1 MLLLP
6 VGRSWGLSTIPHTTP
21 SSKGKTTTLHVPQG
35 WCPAETKPLVALPQ
49 DYSHTNFSQLK
60 MDTDEEASKSKKSGQ
75 KSSFYPICYYLG
87 SSDSLYLN
95 HIVGTLYRT
104 SSVYG
109 KCIKEAFTSG
119 HSLTRYMKACRG
131 LNESEEV
138 KASSDHKEL
147 KKTSTG
153 LKKSSSQKL
162 QEDEPDSPSC
172 LHCSGRNTKKEE
184 ETSSQEKL

>member
-1 MLLLP
+1 MFHKAGALLRPNL
-6 VGRSWGLSTIPHTTP
+6 LI
-21 SSKGKTTTLHVPQG
+21 
-35 WCPAETKPLVALPQ
+35 ALPQ
-49 DYSHTNFSQLK
+49 DSVTTITLLDELHSHTNFSQLK
-60 MDTDEEASKSKKSGQ
+60 MDTEEEASKSKKSGQ
-75 KSSFYPICYYLG
+75 KSSFYPFCYYLG

-184 ETSSQEKL
+184 